1 MGCFPQVPAPE
12 ELSLFTCVVSA
23 VLAIVAIIGNTSIVA
38 AVIKDPLKKLHTP
51 FNYFLVNLA
60 VSDLIIGVITM
71 PVSTYLHYTEYMDS
85 LEIVVVKTLHMSYFI
100 SATSS
105 LLSLIALSLDRLI
118 AITYAT
124 NYKRYMRFRRCLLV
138 SAVIWIIS
146 LSIPFIYLKWN
157 LFGYLMLF
165 AHSAIIV
172 GLVIIAVVHVRVTK
186 YLKAQS
192 EAMIKNISKS
202 APAKS
207 SESYELKELMFQKKV
222 TRTFLIILGVF
233 IGVYI
238 PAVIMIYI
246 LHFCESCDC
255 TFLHVLRD
263 LQFLLISSNSCM
275 NPFIYALRVKSFRQ
289 SLKSML
295 CKQSQFNVRNT
306 LQFSSEITLESV
318 ASA

>member
-1 MGCFPQVPAPE
+1 MVCFPQVRAPE

-23 VLAIVAIIGNTSIVA
+23 VLAIVTIIGNTSIVA

-71 PVSTYLHYTEYMDS
+71 PISTYVHYTEYTDT
-85 LEIVVVKTLHMSYFI
+85 LEMVWVKTLHMSYFI

-118 AITYAT
+118 AITYAI

-138 SAVIWIIS
+138 SVGIWIIS
-146 LSIPFIYLKWN
+146 LSIPFIYFEWN
-157 LFGYLMLF
+157 YIGYLMLF

-172 GLVIIAVVHVRVTK
+172 GLAIMAVVHARVTK
-186 YLKAQS
+186 YIKAQS
-192 EAMIKNISKS
+192 KTMIRNISKS

-207 SESYELKELMFQKKV
+207 TESYELKELMFQKKV

-255 TFLHVLRD
+255 TFRHVLRD

-275 NPFIYALRVKSFRQ
+275 NPFIYTLRVKSFRQ
-289 SLKSML
+289 SLKIMF
-295 CKQSQFNVRNT
+295 CKQSHFNVQNT
-306 LQFSSEITLESV
+306 YQSSTEITLESV
-318 ASA
+318 TSD

>member
-1 MGCFPQVPAPE
+1 MKKDNSCSELNHTDVCHRNIVIKVARNLLIWVVFPKFGLLKNCP
-12 ELSLFTCVVSA
+12 LFTCVVSA

-124 NYKRYMRFRRCLLV
+124 KYRKYMRFRRCLLV

-157 LFGYLMLF
+157 LFWLSHAFCSLRYNCWSRNNDNCTRPCYEVF
-165 AHSAIIV
+165 KS
-172 GLVIIAVVHVRVTK
+172 TK
-186 YLKAQS
+186 
-192 EAMIKNISKS
+192 
-202 APAKS
+202 
-207 SESYELKELMFQKKV
+207 
-222 TRTFLIILGVF
+222 
-233 IGVYI
+233 
-238 PAVIMIYI
+238 
-246 LHFCESCDC
+246 
-255 TFLHVLRD
+255 
-263 LQFLLISSNSCM
+263 
-275 NPFIYALRVKSFRQ
+275 
-289 SLKSML
+289 
-295 CKQSQFNVRNT
+295 
-306 LQFSSEITLESV
+306 
-318 ASA
+318 